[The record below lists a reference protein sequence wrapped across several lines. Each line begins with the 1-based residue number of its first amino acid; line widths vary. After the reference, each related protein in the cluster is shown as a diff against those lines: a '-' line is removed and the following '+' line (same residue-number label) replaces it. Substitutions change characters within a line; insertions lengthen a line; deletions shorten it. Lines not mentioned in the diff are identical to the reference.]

1 MQYYKN
7 FELKKFNSF
16 GLDSIAKEIW
26 FPSSVIELQSVLK
39 KIQNEKFYILSG
51 GTNVLLPNKI
61 DKVVCLRNC
70 FRPKVAIIAN
80 NVYATAGVLTSL
92 FIKRINDAEISGV
105 EGLVGMPGFLG
116 GAIAMNSG
124 SGKYCISD
132 YLTSVW
138 VMNYKGLIYKYDK
151 KDLRFGRRYSSL
163 QNSKEIIIGAGFEF
177 KDGKISKETIENT
190 IKHRTSMPKYKS
202 AGGIFVN
209 WHCLKQN
216 IDKIVG
222 LEEGG
227 ATVSKSVN
235 IITNTDNAT
244 FDDVYTLIK
253 KIRCLVIED
262 LILEVKIFGEL
273 E

>member
-1 MQYYKN
+1 MSYYKN

-16 GLDSIAKEIW
+16 GLNSIAKEIW
-26 FPSSVIELQSVLK
+26 FPSSVMELQGILN

-61 DKVVCLRNC
+61 DKVICLRNC
-70 FRPKVAIIAN
+70 FRPKVTITN
-80 NVYATAGVLTSL
+80 NKAYATAGILTSL

-138 VMNYKGLIYKYDK
+138 VMNYKGQIYKHDK
-151 KDLRFGRRYSSL
+151 KDLRFDRRYSSL

-190 IKHRTSMPKYKS
+190 IKHRASMPKYKS

-216 IDKIVG
+216 IDRIVG

-227 ATVSKSVN
+227 ATVSESVN

-244 FDDVYTLIK
+244 FDDVYNLIK

-262 LILEVKIFGEL
+262 LVLEVKIFGEL